1 MNFKQPMSLAF
12 LVLCAYSA
20 AILISGCE
28 QKNVFRSGPGE
39 NLSEEMVKIMIEKRG
54 FFDSVRNK
62 AASGFANNFQLQ
74 NDGLAVLDRA
84 SGLLWQQSGSSEAM
98 SLPNAMNYIAQ
109 LNEIGYAGYRDWRL
123 PTVEETMSLV
133 EASRQQASALY
144 LSPLFG
150 QKQRW
155 IWTADSYGP
164 TDAWVVNFEGGD
176 CLVST
181 INRKIYVRAVRSGAA
196 PLSAQNAVR

>member
-20 AILISGCE
+20 TILFSGCE
-28 QKNVFRSGPGE
+28 QKSIFRSGPGE
-39 NLSEEMVKIMIEKRG
+39 ILSEETVKIMIENRG
-54 FFDSVRNK
+54 FFDSIRNK
-62 AASGFANNFQLQ
+62 AASGFANNFELQ
-74 NDGLAVLDRA
+74 NEGLTVLDRA
-84 SGLLWQQSGSSEAM
+84 SGLLWQQSGSPGAM

-109 LNEIGYAGYRDWRL
+109 LNESRYAGYRDWRL

-133 EASRQQASALY
+133 EASRQQSSSLY

-164 TDAWVVNFEGGD
+164 TDAWVVNFEGGN

-181 INRKIYVRAVRSGAA
+181 INRKIYVRAVRSG
-196 PLSAQNAVR
+196 R